1 MNPQREISV
10 MEAIENLCVAADLV
24 NYKLKHDGQY
34 TPERAL
40 KRLSKPIGNILA
52 AYIESG
58 LEEHLAP
65 ADAGKQRG

>member
-1 MNPQREISV
+1 MSPQGELRI

-40 KRLSKPIGNILA
+40 KRLSKPIGNILSL
-52 AYIESG
+52 YIESG
-58 LEEHLAP
+58 LEADLAP